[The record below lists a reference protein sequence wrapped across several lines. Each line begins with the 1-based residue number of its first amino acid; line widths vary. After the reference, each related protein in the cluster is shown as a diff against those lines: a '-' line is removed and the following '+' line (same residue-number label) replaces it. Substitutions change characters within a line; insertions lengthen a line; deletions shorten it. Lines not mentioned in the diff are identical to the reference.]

1 MSASG
6 SCAYVRTVH
15 GPYVCKCGYVPI
27 VQSNDVIRSR
37 VETMCEDSTPF
48 LAEIKDRPRRSVA
61 FTLRTYQKTS
71 QEVAVPLWPQYRVS
85 WRNETWPDTQWL
97 VVSHY
102 ERRFMQLVD
111 AVQKDNV
118 RLRT

>member
-1 MSASG
+1 
-6 SCAYVRTVH
+6 
-15 GPYVCKCGYVPI
+15 
-27 VQSNDVIRSR
+27 
-37 VETMCEDSTPF
+37 MCEDSTPF